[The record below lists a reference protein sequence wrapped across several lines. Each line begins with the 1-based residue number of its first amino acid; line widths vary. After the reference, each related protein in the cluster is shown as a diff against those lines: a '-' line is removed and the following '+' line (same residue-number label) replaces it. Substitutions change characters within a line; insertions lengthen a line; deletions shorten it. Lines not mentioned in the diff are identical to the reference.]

1 MNPKY
6 KPLIFVLL
14 VFVLLVPYLGFV
26 LYYSPQFPPN
36 QWPSWFTNTIAIW
49 FVVNFLILMLLG
61 KRIFRGQP
69 AEAVEP
75 QKVRRASRILQVFG
89 GYLVIVWS
97 ILFLYGL
104 RETIRGE
111 IPLTRAIPAGAF
123 LLFFIVTF
131 SWSIYRARQRK
142 V

>member
-75 QKVRRASRILQVFG
+75 QNGAPCLSDTASIWWVPCDCLEHIVSLRVERNDSGRNPSDSCNPGGRVLALFHRDLFVEYLQ
-89 GYLVIVWS
+89 S
-97 ILFLYGL
+97 
-104 RETIRGE
+104 
-111 IPLTRAIPAGAF
+111 
-123 LLFFIVTF
+123 
-131 SWSIYRARQRK
+131 
-142 V
+142 